1 MMDFQSLRQDYRDEP
16 LDEASVLA
24 DPFAQFQHWMR
35 EAVIAGLR
43 EPNAM
48 SLATATPTGRPSV
61 RTVLLKGADDQGFV
75 FYTNYDSQKGRE
87 LAVNPDAELLFFWTD
102 LERQVRIHGAVHPV
116 SREESAAYFLSRP
129 PAARIGAAASRQSA
143 VLPSRAEL
151 EARIAELQQQYPD
164 GAVPLP
170 SNWGGYRLVPQS
182 FEFWQGR
189 ASRLHDRIV
198 YQSAPV
204 GWQISRLSP

>member
-16 LDEASVLA
+16 LDEASVLV

-48 SLATATPTGRPSV
+48 SLATATPAGRPSV
-61 RTVLLKGADDQGFV
+61 RTVLLKGVDAQGFV

-87 LAVNPDAELLFFWTD
+87 LAVNPEAELLFFWTD
-102 LERQVRIHGAVHPV
+102 LERQVRIHGTVHAV
-116 SREESAAYFLSRP
+116 SREESEAYFLSRP
-129 PAARIGAAASRQSA
+129 PAARIGAAASKQSA
-143 VLPSRAEL
+143 VLGSRSEL
-151 EARIAELQQQYPD
+151 EARIAELREQYPEGD
-164 GAVPLP
+164 VPLP
-170 SNWGGYRLVPQS
+170 TTWGGYRLVPQS

-189 ASRLHDRIV
+189 ASRLHDRIF
-198 YQSAPV
+198 YESTAEA
-204 GWQISRLSP
+204 WEISRLSP